1 MTPFSV
7 QKEPGP
13 RPGSSRF
20 VRLSRP
26 ESADRVPPGGGSVT
40 KEVAD
45 HLELLGSQ
53 GSANLGQRAVHGAV
67 ETEQLRPTLVS
78 RVQTNTTTVLGSG
91 SRVTHPPSSNR
102 SMTPVSVA
110 G

>member
-13 RPGSSRF
+13 RPGSSLYGS
-20 VRLSRP
+20 VHP

-91 SRVTHPPSSNR
+91 IRVTHPPSSNR